1 MKTVLVHNLPSGNQ
15 NETYASGKSKVRFM
29 EIGQITNQ
37 LLRSGFSKAIVNGK
51 HVEVALKNKNGE
63 AYAVVLVDCSY
74 FPGMSVESY
83 ENMLRGIRSSLYQ
96 YNFNEVHLLSVLCT
110 ETPQDVKELV
120 AGFGEHW
127 VIDAKERK
135 LLIYENQIVS
145 FLDVK
150 EIIEEALLYGSAQM
164 AEDIRKI
171 QQNRKIFKEN
181 WCTYGLVIVN
191 VIVFLVLSLYG
202 DTENGYFMEQ
212 HGAMSLGLVGQGLWE
227 YRLFTSIFMHFG
239 ISHLL
244 NNMFTLIIMG
254 MYVEKRM
261 SKWKYLTIYFGAGII
276 GNLVSLYYYIST
288 NQMNVVCAGA
298 SGAVFGL
305 MGALLWIVIC
315 NYGRLEE
322 LSWMHITFLILL
334 CVYIGF
340 SDSSVGNAA
349 HIGGVIG
356 GFLLAMFLVRRT
368 DKEEMV

>member
-1 MKTVLVHNLPSGNQ
+1 
-15 NETYASGKSKVRFM
+15 M

-37 LLRSGFSKAIVNGK
+37 LLHSGFSKAIVNGK
-51 HVEVALKNKNGE
+51 HVEVALKNKDGE

-74 FPGMSVESY
+74 FPELSVESY

-110 ETPQDVKELV
+110 DAPQHVKELV
-120 AGFGEHW
+120 ASFGEHW
-127 VIDAKERK
+127 VVDTRERK
-135 LLIYENQIVS
+135 LLIYENQVVS

-150 EIIEEALLYGSAQM
+150 EVIEDALLYESPQV

-171 QQNRKIFKEN
+171 KQKKKIFQEN
-181 WCTYGLVIVN
+181 WCTYGLVLVN
-191 VIVFLVLSLYG
+191 VVVFLLLSMYG
-202 DTENGYFMEQ
+202 DTEDGYFMEE
-212 HGAMSLGLVGQGLWE
+212 HGAMSLGLVGQGFWE

-244 NNMFTLIIMG
+244 NNMFTLLIMG

-261 SKWKYLTIYFGAGII
+261 SKWKYLTIYLGAGII
-276 GNLVSLYYYIST
+276 GNLVSLYYYIGT

-315 NYGRLEE
+315 NYGRVDE
-322 LSWMHITFLILL
+322 LSWTHIAFLILL

-356 GFLLAMFLVRRT
+356 GFLLAMCLVRRT
-368 DKEEMV
+368 DKEEMVS